1 MLNLVAS
8 KQNPNRTCRCQVAT
22 QRGCR
27 PGPGAKCR
35 WITTNGLPWW
45 TAWKKT
51 GSCGC
56 SKINENH
63 RFWLIHIH
71 PHLDVSNRKFN
82 RIHRFT
88 QANMKSS
95 PATNWDLTIPKA
107 QMRNSPL
114 VSDPPS
120 LASTFSMQRWL
131 SGLCHQCGGDPRS
144 STSKA
149 FNKLLLS
156 IFGWGYD
163 VYG

>member
-1 MLNLVAS
+1 MLRVNRIQIELVAARSPLS
-8 KQNPNRTCRCQVAT
+8 KDADPVLVQNVDGSQPMDS
-22 QRGCR
+22 
-27 PGPGAKCR
+27 PGEQHE
-35 WITTNGLPWW
+35 
-45 TAWKKT
+45 KKT